1 MQQSK
6 RYNIF
11 ISHAWSYGEDYDHLV
26 NLLDNAPNFLYKNY
40 SAPEDKPLISS
51 NSYVSEIKL
60 KKEID
65 NKIRYAQCVL
75 IIGGMY
81 AKRTWMKY
89 ELESAR
95 SMGKPIIVVAPRGQ
109 ERIPTEL
116 QIYPIVYWNTN
127 SIINAIKE
135 FSL

>member
-1 MQQSK
+1 MQLSK

-40 SAPEDKPLISS
+40 SAPEDKPLVSP
-51 NSYVSEIKL
+51 NSYISEIKL

-65 NKIRYAQCVL
+65 NKIRYTQCVL

>member
-26 NLLDNAPNFLYKNY
+26 DLLDNAPNFLYKNY
-40 SAPEDKPLISS
+40 SAPEDKPLVSS

-81 AKRTWMKY
+81 AKRAWMKY

-95 SMGKPIIVVAPRGQ
+95 SMNKPIIVVAPIGQ
-109 ERIPTEL
+109 ERIPAEL
-116 QIYPIVYWNTN
+116 RIYPIVYWNTN
-127 SIINAIKE
+127 SIINALKE

>member
-11 ISHAWSYGEDYDHLV
+11 ISHACSYGEDYDHLV
-26 NLLDNAPNFLYKNY
+26 DLLDNAPNFLYKNY
-40 SAPEDKPLISS
+40 SAPEDKPLVSS

-81 AKRTWMKY
+81 AKRAWMKY

-95 SMGKPIIVVAPRGQ
+95 SMNKPIIVVAPRGQ
-109 ERIPTEL
+109 ERIPAEL
-116 QIYPIVYWNTN
+116 RIYPIVYWNTN

>member
-1 MQQSK
+1 MGTSSLTFWDTCF
-6 RYNIF
+6 RI
-11 ISHAWSYGEDYDHLV
+11 IGR
-26 NLLDNAPNFLYKNY
+26 YKNY
-40 SAPEDKPLISS
+40 SAPEDKPLVSS

-95 SMGKPIIVVAPRGQ
+95 SMGKPIIVVAPTVL
-109 ERIPTEL
+109 I
-116 QIYPIVYWNTN
+116 
-127 SIINAIKE
+127 
-135 FSL
+135 F

>member
-26 NLLDNAPNFLYKNY
+26 DLLDNAPNFLYKNY
-40 SAPEDKPLISS
+40 SAPEDKPLVSS

-81 AKRTWMKY
+81 AKRAWMKY

-95 SMGKPIIVVAPRGQ
+95 SMNKPIIVFAPRGQ
-109 ERIPTEL
+109 ERIPAEL
-116 QIYPIVYWNTN
+116 RIYPIVYWNTN